1 MMMFALARY
10 AAPLAFLFLFATGFA
25 FAATTAE
32 AAVGFVGSTALR
44 RTSAAAQ
51 QPAMPGG
58 DSEKCTPTKTT
69 VRC

>member
-1 MMMFALARY
+1 MVRLTRY
-10 AAPLAFLFLFATGFA
+10 TVPLAFLFLFATGFA
-25 FAATTAE
+25 VAATTAE
-32 AAVGFVGSTALR
+32 AAVGFVGSTALW
-44 RTSAAAQ
+44 RTSAAGQ